1 MVRPL
6 ESCVEERVSVVLTT
20 RVACRFI
27 FIVVFFSW
35 GPSLCKAKDSSWIEV
50 QSRHFVVITDA
61 GEKKGRA
68 TALQFEQIRT
78 FFEQSLA
85 VAAQRPIPPV
95 TIFAVK
101 NEDAMRKLLPEYFA
115 GGFFPSGQVR
125 PAGVFFHYKD
135 RYFAIVELDT
145 QRSGHFETLYH
156 EYYHALTEPIFPD
169 LPVWLS
175 EGLAQFYGRTQISD
189 EYALVG
195 EPDRDLLDLLR
206 HERLIPLDVLFSVNR
221 GSPYYNET
229 QKASMFY
236 AESWLLT
243 HYLMIGN
250 PDSHQLLVQYLKAL
264 EEGKSAKESV
274 AAFGDLKQL
283 QSALSS
289 YALQRKFLSVKTPV
303 TKKEVDAISVRA
315 LSEAETKQYFAA
327 LAAARSVEHPH

>member
-1 MVRPL
+1 L
-6 ESCVEERVSVVLTT
+6 ESFGEERLKTVLTT
-20 RVACRFI
+20 RIAWRFV
-27 FIVVFFSW
+27 FIAVFLSL
-35 GPSLCKAKDSSWIEV
+35 GPGLCKAKDSGWIEV
-50 QSRHFVVITDA
+50 SSRHFAVITDA

-85 VAAQRPIPPV
+85 VAAQRSIPHV

-101 NEDAMRKLLPEYFA
+101 NEDAMRELLPEYFA
-115 GGFFPSGQVR
+115 GGFFSSGHVH
-125 PAGVFFHYKD
+125 PAGVFFHHED
-135 RYFAIVELDT
+135 SYFAVVELDT

-175 EGLAQFYGRTQISD
+175 EGLAEFYGRTQITD

-195 EPDRDLLDLLR
+195 EPDRDLLDLLK
-206 HERLIPLDVLFSVNR
+206 HDRLIPLDVLFSVNR

-264 EEGKSAKESV
+264 GEGKSARESV
-274 AAFGDLKQL
+274 AAFGNLKQL

-289 YALQRKFLSVKTPV
+289 YALQKKFLSVKTPV
-303 TKKEVDAISVRA
+303 PKIQVDAISARA
-315 LSEAETKQYFAA
+315 LSEPETKQYFGA
-327 LAAARSVEHPH
+327 LAAARSVQPPH

>member
-1 MVRPL
+1 ML
-6 ESCVEERVSVVLTT
+6 L
-20 RVACRFI
+20 
-27 FIVVFFSW
+27 W

-50 QSRHFVVITDA
+50 HSSHFVVITDA
-61 GEKKGRA
+61 GEKKGRT
-68 TALQFEQIRT
+68 TALRFEQIRT

-85 VAAQRPIPPV
+85 VAAQRSIPPV

-115 GGFFPSGQVR
+115 GGFLPSGQVH
-125 PAGVFFHYKD
+125 PAGVFFHHKE
-135 RYFAIVELDT
+135 RYFAVVELDT

-156 EYYHALTEPIFPD
+156 EYYHALTEPVFPD

-175 EGLAQFYGRTQISD
+175 EGLAEFYGRTQITD

-195 EPDRDLLDLLR
+195 EPDSDLLELLK
-206 HERLIPLDVLFSVNR
+206 HDRLIPLDVLFSVNR
-221 GSPYYNET
+221 GSPYYNEA

-250 PDSHQLLVQYLKAL
+250 PDSHQLLVEYLKAL
-264 EEGKSAKESV
+264 GEGKSAKESE

-283 QSALSS
+283 QSGLSS
-289 YALQRKFLSVKTPV
+289 YARQRKFLSIKTPV
-303 TKKEVDAISVRA
+303 MKIQVDAISVRA
-315 LSEAETKQYFAA
+315 LSEHETKQYFGA
-327 LAAARSVEHPH
+327 LAAAR